1 MLINADNWQWYYSE
15 DSRVFLDGVLVVCA
29 VEVYPEE
36 GWVLRYP
43 KDEYGKIISD
53 SLEKVYGNVEIRG
66 TLLTEEPFPGWV
78 EVDEEGNIVG
88 GYK

>member
-1 MLINADNWQWYYSE
+1 MLINADNWLWYYSH
-15 DSRVFLDGVLVVCA
+15 DSRVYLDGVLQEYA
-29 VEVYPEE
+29 VEAFPEE

-43 KDEYGKIISD
+43 QDANGKMHRV
-53 SLEKVYGNVEIRG
+53 LEKVHGNVEIRG
-66 TLLTEEPFPGWV
+66 TLLTEDPFSGLV